1 MGYDIH
7 ITKRD
12 EWYDEDDLGITREEF
27 IQLVDGRDELS
38 IVDQDSADLMAIRDG
53 DETQWLMWD
62 SSGDVLSK
70 NPSQGMIAW
79 MYEIAQLLGAKV
91 QGDEGEIYRS
101 DGQADMAKQQTRD
114 AIPQRV
120 GFLKRLFG
128 KQ

>member
-7 ITKRD
+7 ITRRV
-12 EWYDEDDLGITREEF
+12 EWYDEDDIGISRGEF

-70 NPSQGMIAW
+70 NPSQEMIAW

-101 DGQADMAKQQTRD
+101 GGQADMTKQQTRD
-114 AIPQRV
+114 SMPQQV
-120 GFLKRLFG
+120 GFFKRLFG
-128 KQ
+128 KC